1 MPSQKPPAPYAPPAV
16 VLLHWHRPMSCFLCE
31 SPAYSFAMP
40 DHTKAATLCCGLHGL
55 PLAVPLCCTF
65 KSGQAIPA
73 LTQQA
78 KGAGGGAGQQ

>member
-16 VLLHWHRPMSCFLCE
+16 VLLHWHSPMSCFCVKALLIASLCL
-31 SPAYSFAMP
+31 P
-40 DHTKAATLCCGLHGL
+40 TQKAATLCCGLHGL
-55 PLAVPLCCTF
+55 PLAVPLRCTF